1 MNIDRQTME
10 LRLLLANSVSKKE
23 VLEYT
28 AKIKELQYIKKMLFD
43 SENYKTEI
51 IGKNNYKNTIV
62 SWRKS

>member
-10 LRLLLANSVSKKE
+10 LRLLLANSVSKKR

-43 SENYKTEI
+43 SENYKA
-51 IGKNNYKNTIV
+51 
-62 SWRKS
+62 